1 MQTPR
6 YSTSRQKACHQCSS
20 AKTRCERRSGH
31 GSCTRCTRRGLPCSW
46 LPKQSHDSRQLHSN
60 DTTNITIETA
70 QPSSPFSV
78 SESSTRSP
86 GRVPVNPDTNT
97 STDPRTLLLDT
108 QLGQDT
114 TPSSLTIP
122 VPVSATEYEYSTHN
136 HAALLAD
143 RFTFHESEVLGD
155 NENTLNFSNL
165 NLLCPI
171 NANDIKNRWIQ
182 AYIPVPGQT
191 VKTYPAGVSAFIYR
205 TLKAYTATA
214 VKGRGALLP
223 FIHPMQ
229 MKVSQETRDSS
240 PLATC
245 LRLVR
250 VCSTTSTS
258 ASGDYGRGS
267 RDAIVGIIQREMH
280 RLYNESTQN
289 ISSNRDSVSLSLLAT
304 FQSYL
309 LYTMTLFFHLDLH
322 QHSTTN
328 NDNDNAQS
336 LRVSITNLQDL
347 ACACARQG
355 LLCTAESAAIRTR
368 PRWEEWIV
376 AEATRRTLYI
386 MYLFDSILSTQ
397 EGLPTFLGVELR
409 GLPAPA
415 PGFLWRARHRRE
427 WEAEY
432 NLFLVE
438 WGDGA
443 LRIEELWPET
453 RELDEREKEWRKER
467 VERWVE
473 GLDEYGTMLYAI
485 MQCTHGG

>member
-1 MQTPR
+1 M
-6 YSTSRQKACHQCSS
+6 
-20 AKTRCERRSGH
+20 
-31 GSCTRCTRRGLPCSW
+31 
-46 LPKQSHDSRQLHSN
+46 
-60 DTTNITIETA
+60 A

-78 SESSTRSP
+78 PESSTRSP
-86 GRVPVNPDTNT
+86 GSAPVIPDTNT
-97 STDPRTLLLDT
+97 NTDPRAHLLDT

-114 TPSSLTIP
+114 TPSSLRLP
-122 VPVSATEYEYSTHN
+122 VLVPAAEYGYSTHS
-136 HAALLAD
+136 HAALLAN
-143 RFTFHESEVLGD
+143 RFTFHESEAPGD
-155 NENTLNFSNL
+155 HDDNTLNFSNL

-171 NANDIKNRWIQ
+171 NANDIKNHWIQ
-182 AYIPVPGQT
+182 AYIPVPGQA
-191 VKTYPAGVSAFIYR
+191 VKTYPAGVSTFIYR
-205 TLKAYTATA
+205 TLKSYTATA
-214 VKGRGALLP
+214 VKGRGPLLP
-223 FIHPMQ
+223 FVHPMQ
-229 MKVSQETRDSS
+229 MKVSQGAGDSS
-240 PLATC
+240 ALAAC
-245 LRLVR
+245 LKLVR

-258 ASGDYGRGS
+258 ASGDYDRGS
-267 RDAIVGIIQREMH
+267 RDAVVGIIQREMH
-280 RLYNESTQN
+280 RLYNESTHSIN
-289 ISSNRDSVSLSLLAT
+289 INRDRGCGSVSLSLLAT

-309 LYTMTLFFHLDLH
+309 LYTMTLFFHVDLH
-322 QHSTTN
+322 HHSTTN
-328 NDNDNAQS
+328 NDNDNIQS
-336 LRVSITNLQDL
+336 LRVLMTNLQDL

-409 GLPAPA
+409 GLLAPA
-415 PGFLWRARHRRE
+415 PGLLWRARHRRE

-432 NLFLVE
+432 NLFMLE

-443 LRIEELWPET
+443 LRIDELWPET
-453 RELDEREKEWRKER
+453 GELDEREKEWRKGR

>member
-1 MQTPR
+1 MQIPR

-20 AKTRCERRSGH
+20 AKTRCERSSGL

-46 LPKQSHDSRQLHSN
+46 LPKRSHDINRLQSN
-60 DTTNITIETA
+60 DTTDITIEMT
-70 QPSSPFSV
+70 QSSSPFSV

-86 GRVPVNPDTNT
+86 GRAPVNPDTNT
-97 STDPRTLLLDT
+97 NTDLRARLLDT

-114 TPSSLTIP
+114 TPSSLTLP
-122 VPVSATEYEYSTHN
+122 VLVSASEYDYSTHN
-136 HAALLAD
+136 RAFLAN

-155 NENTLNFSNL
+155 NDDNTLNFSNL

-171 NANDIKNRWIQ
+171 DANDIKNRWIQ
-182 AYIPVPGQT
+182 AYIPVPGQR
-191 VKTYPAGVSAFIYR
+191 VKTYPAGVSTFIYR
-205 TLKAYTATA
+205 TLKSYTATA
-214 VKGRGALLP
+214 S
-223 FIHPMQ
+223 I
-229 MKVSQETRDSS
+229 SN
-240 PLATC
+240 
-245 LRLVR
+245 
-250 VCSTTSTS
+250 
-258 ASGDYGRGS
+258 S
-267 RDAIVGIIQREMH
+267 RDKGCG
-280 RLYNESTQN
+280 
-289 ISSNRDSVSLSLLAT
+289 SVSLSLLAT

-309 LYTMTLFFHLDLH
+309 LYIMTLFFHLDLH
-322 QHSTTN
+322 HHSTTN
-328 NDNDNAQS
+328 NDNDNTQS
-336 LRVSITNLQDL
+336 LRVFVTNLQDL

-355 LLCTAESAAIRTR
+355 LLCTAESAAVRTR

-415 PGFLWRARHRRE
+415 AALLWRARHRRE

-438 WGDGA
+438 WGDGP

-453 RELDEREKEWRKER
+453 GELDEREKKWRTGR

-485 MQCTHGG
+485 MQCTHGR

>member
-31 GSCTRCTRRGLPCSW
+31 GSCTRCTGRGLPCSW
-46 LPKQSHDSRQLHSN
+46 LPKRSHDSRHLHRN

-86 GRVPVNPDTNT
+86 GRVLVNPDTNT
-97 STDPRTLLLDT
+97 NTDPRALRLDT

-114 TPSSLTIP
+114 TPSSLTLP
-122 VPVSATEYEYSTHN
+122 VPVLAAEYDYSTHN
-136 HAALLAD
+136 HAVLLAD

-155 NENTLNFSNL
+155 NDDNTLNFSNL

-182 AYIPVPGQT
+182 AYIPVPGQM
-191 VKTYPAGVSAFIYR
+191 VKTYPAGVSTFIYR

-214 VKGRGALLP
+214 
-223 FIHPMQ
+223 
-229 MKVSQETRDSS
+229 
-240 PLATC
+240 
-245 LRLVR
+245 
-250 VCSTTSTS
+250 
-258 ASGDYGRGS
+258 
-267 RDAIVGIIQREMH
+267 
-280 RLYNESTQN
+280 N
-289 ISSNRDSVSLSLLAT
+289 IKSNRDRGCDSLSLSLLAT

-322 QHSTTN
+322 QHSTIN
-328 NDNDNAQS
+328 NENNNAQS

-376 AEATRRTLYI
+376 AETTRRTLYV

-415 PGFLWRARHRRE
+415 PGFLWRARRRRE

-453 RELDEREKEWRKER
+453 RELDEKGREWRKER

>member
-1 MQTPR
+1 M
-6 YSTSRQKACHQCSS
+6 
-20 AKTRCERRSGH
+20 
-31 GSCTRCTRRGLPCSW
+31 
-46 LPKQSHDSRQLHSN
+46 
-60 DTTNITIETA
+60 A

-86 GRVPVNPDTNT
+86 GRVPVNTDTNT
-97 STDPRTLLLDT
+97 NTDPGALLLDT
-108 QLGQDT
+108 QLRQDT
-114 TPSSLTIP
+114 ASSSITLP
-122 VPVSATEYEYSTHN
+122 VPVPAGEYENSTHN
-136 HAALLAD
+136 HAALLAN
-143 RFTFHESEVLGD
+143 RSTFHDSEVLGD
-155 NENTLNFSNL
+155 NDNTFDFSNL

-171 NANDIKNRWIQ
+171 NANDIRNRWIQ

-191 VKTYPAGVSAFIYR
+191 VKTYPAGVSTFIYR

-229 MKVSQETRDSS
+229 MKASQKSGDST
-240 PLATC
+240 PLTTC

-250 VCSTTSTS
+250 VYSTASTS
-258 ASGDYGRGS
+258 PSGDHSRGS
-267 RDAIVGIIQREMH
+267 RDAVAGIIQREMQ
-280 RLYNESTQN
+280 RLYNESAQN
-289 ISSNRDSVSLSLLAT
+289 INRNRFRGCDSVSLSLLAT

-322 QHSTTN
+322 HHSTTN
-328 NDNDNAQS
+328 NDNDSTQS
-336 LRVSITNLQDL
+336 LRVFMTNLQDL

-355 LLCTAESAAIRTR
+355 LLCTAESAAVRTR

-376 AEATRRTLYI
+376 AETTRRTLYI

-415 PGFLWRARHRRE
+415 AGVLWRAQHRRD
-427 WEAEY
+427 WEKEY

-438 WGDGA
+438 WGDGV
-443 LRIEELWPET
+443 LRIEELWPEA
-453 RELDEREKEWRKER
+453 RDLDEREKEWRKGR